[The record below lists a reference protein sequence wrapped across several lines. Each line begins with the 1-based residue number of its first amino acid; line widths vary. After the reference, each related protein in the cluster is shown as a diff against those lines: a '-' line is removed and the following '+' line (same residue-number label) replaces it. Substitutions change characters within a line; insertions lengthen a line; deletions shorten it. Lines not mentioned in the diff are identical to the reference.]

1 MVFLLLVAVLFSR
14 TPYHPY
20 KLVDGIGG
28 QGGIKMA
35 SATTPSANEPAS
47 DLIMVPTVRVF
58 VFTGLDYWTGQLDWT
73 TGLTFE
79 LTFERFSFQL
89 L

>member
-1 MVFLLLVAVLFSR
+1 MQIIYISPECILNNVKYRRMLTSEIYVKNLE
-14 TPYHPY
+14 
-20 KLVDGIGG
+20 G
-28 QGGIKMA
+28 
-35 SATTPSANEPAS
+35 
-47 DLIMVPTVRVF
+47 VF
-58 VFTGLDYWTGQLDWT
+58 VFTGLDYCTGLLDWT